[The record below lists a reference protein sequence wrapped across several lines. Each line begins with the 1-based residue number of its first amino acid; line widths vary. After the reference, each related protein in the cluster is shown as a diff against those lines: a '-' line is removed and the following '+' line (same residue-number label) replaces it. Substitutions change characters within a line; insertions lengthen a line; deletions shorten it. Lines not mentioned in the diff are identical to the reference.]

1 MLYQEQFTGPKKET
15 KLFHLSK
22 NNRFGL
28 EYPSLDERWER
39 FTTYT
44 LKVILK
50 AINLK
55 FSPNLKELV
64 LFIESNGFSSLEDL
78 LFIDTGRNR
87 PKELK
92 RIEKGYLLH
101 FLDLMLK
108 DFVNRGDFDNEDH
121 VGSDYYDELNRL
133 NELKVVREK
142 LLNSFELFDLDY
154 FWNKKTKQI
163 ERKIDEAN
171 TVVIN
176 ENINKV
182 NTKSNYQ
189 ACVDEFLKPRT
200 EIDYL
205 KSLQNIYSVLEGV
218 VSFHCEGLRL
228 HEKQKMAK
236 YLTGKEED
244 YETIQHIFAFIND
257 FIHHPTSKK
266 AKSHIFNK
274 QEYIYWWLEINK
286 LIFILNSKD

>member
-1 MLYQEQFTGPKKET
+1 VEYIKTRLFEVFFNLSSEYFYTPSS
-15 KLFHLSK
+15 KL
-22 NNRFGL
+22 
-28 EYPSLDERWER
+28 
-39 FTTYT
+39 
-44 LKVILK
+44 
-50 AINLK
+50 INLLEINN
-55 FSPNLKELV
+55 FSSSSELFFKELTTKDV
-64 LFIESNGFSSLEDL
+64 LFISDYS
-78 LFIDTGRNR
+78 
-87 PKELK
+87 KEEFLY
-92 RIEKGYLLH
+92 I
-101 FLDLMLK
+101 LDLFLQDYVK
-108 DFVNRGDFDNEDH
+108 CGDFTKQFVGESDDYEQKDHLKALNNE
-121 VGSDYYDELNRL
+121 
-133 NELKVVREK
+133 REK